1 MADNDVLV
9 REPLRWAHWRTDSS
23 VIETWVN
30 PHFQII
36 KDSAKDEYEVY
47 WNVIH
52 KVVQSC
58 PSLEDAQAFCQ
69 RLRDVLDGRDV
80 AREIVDALDAKAT
93 RMISNANMLRWE
105 ERKKE
110 AAGIREAVELIAEG
124 WLGKG
129 VTEVPGQEFQ
139 ARGTEQA

>member
-9 REPLRWAHWRTDSS
+9 REPLRWAHWKTDSG

-47 WNVIH
+47 WNVVG

-58 PSLEDAQAFCQ
+58 PSLPEAQSFCQ

-80 AREIVDALDAKAT
+80 AREIVDTLGAKAT
-93 RMISNANMLRWE
+93 KMVSDANILRWE
-105 ERKKE
+105 KGKSE

-124 WLGKG
+124 WLGNG
-129 VTEVPGQEFQ
+129 VTEEPGQESRR
-139 ARGTEQA
+139 RGTEEA

>member
-1 MADNDVLV
+1 
-9 REPLRWAHWRTDSS
+9 
-23 VIETWVN
+23 
-30 PHFQII
+30 
-36 KDSAKDEYEVY
+36 
-47 WNVIH
+47 
-52 KVVQSC
+52 
-58 PSLEDAQAFCQ
+58 LEDAQAFCQ

-105 ERKKE
+105 EGKKE

>member
-1 MADNDVLV
+1 LQ
-9 REPLRWAHWRTDSS
+9 WAHWKTDSG

-58 PSLEDAQAFCQ
+58 PSMEEAQAFCQ

-80 AREIVDALDAKAT
+80 VKEIVDALDAKAT
-93 RMISNANMLRWE
+93 RMISDANMLRWE
-105 ERKKE
+105 KGKKE
-110 AAGIREAVELIAEG
+110 AAGIREAVELVAEG
-124 WLGKG
+124 WLGNG
-129 VTEVPGQEFQ
+129 VTEEPGQESRR
-139 ARGTEQA
+139 RGTEEA